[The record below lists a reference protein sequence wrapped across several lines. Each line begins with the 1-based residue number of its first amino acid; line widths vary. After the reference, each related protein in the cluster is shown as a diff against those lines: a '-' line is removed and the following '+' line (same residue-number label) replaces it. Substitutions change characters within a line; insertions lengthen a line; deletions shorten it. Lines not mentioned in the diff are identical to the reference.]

1 MDFLKGYKTL
11 LFNFVM
17 FLVALGKSQ
26 GIDFGLTDEQV
37 SAGTDYILL
46 AIGFVWMIGAF
57 ILRMITNSPIFKAK
71 SGSAGNIES
80 GRITMAMMVIM
91 LAGAM
96 FGAAFIFV
104 GLSGCAPNQSVTAQI
119 SEQTSDPGT
128 IALATYAD
136 AQDAYIE
143 AAELY
148 KPYQQALRQS
158 NPDLDTEI
166 ISYFRKANQV
176 LDDWALF
183 GDVPAGDK
191 EAFRSYLREI
201 SIRCAQGLEEKQ
213 K

>member
-26 GIDFGLTDEQV
+26 GIDFGLTNEQV

-57 ILRMITNSPIFKAK
+57 ILRMVTNSPIFKAK
-71 SGSAGNIES
+71 SDNAGNIQTAVLMVLVLVCS
-80 GRITMAMMVIM
+80 GL
-91 LAGAM
+91 LAGIA
-96 FGAAFIFV
+96 
-104 GLSGCAPNQSVTAQI
+104 LYGCALKQSVTAQI

-158 NPDLDTEI
+158 HPDLDTEI

-176 LDDWALF
+176 LDDWALL
-183 GDVPAGDK
+183 GDMPAGDK